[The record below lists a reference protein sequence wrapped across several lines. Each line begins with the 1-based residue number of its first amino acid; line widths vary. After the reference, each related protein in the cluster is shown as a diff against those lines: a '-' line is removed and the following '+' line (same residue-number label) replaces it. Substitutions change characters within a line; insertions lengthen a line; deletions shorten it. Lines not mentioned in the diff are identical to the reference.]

1 MVGLITTA
9 MSDKLGLGVHIRVRC
24 VPIKK
29 KKKIMVRRVSK
40 SLNLL
45 GPESDFEESL
55 ECSEPQ
61 MALNKSAI
69 RICRTYSCEIKITSH
84 SLGA

>member
-9 MSDKLGLGVHIRVRC
+9 MSAKLGSGVHIRVRC
-24 VPIKK
+24 VPIK

-84 SLGA
+84 SLRA